1 MFLFLQFCKKIV
13 DNFLLLLLSV
23 CKKDGQK
30 QTGRS
35 GRFQE
40 KGFKLYSTNSER
52 KTKSR
57 TLYRLSKAGEEEN
70 NIK

>member
-1 MFLFLQFCKKIV
+1 V
-13 DNFLLLLLSV
+13 GNFLLLLLSV

-40 KGFKLYSTNSER
+40 KGFKLYSTNSEPR
-52 KTKSR
+52 TKSR
-57 TLYRLSKAGEEEN
+57 TLYRLSKASEEEN
-70 NIK
+70 NRK

>member
-1 MFLFLQFCKKIV
+1 MFLFPQFCKRIV
-13 DNFLLLLLSV
+13 DDFLLLLFSV

-40 KGFKLYSTNSER
+40 KGFKLYSQTVNLEQ
-52 KTKSR
+52 SR
-57 TLYRLSKAGEEEN
+57 ELSTD
-70 NIK
+70 